1 MLSIHG
7 IQIFGFNDL
16 GQQLV
21 AGGRGEDRQKDECG
35 VQGEA
40 EGTPPGRHPPY
51 RMGIMA
57 IMMRGKIIFM

>member
-35 VQGEA
+35 VR
-40 EGTPPGRHPPY
+40 GRRRAPLPAATPPY